1 MSATKK
7 KIFKRKW
14 KHPRGYWQ
22 IKKNVIND
30 AKKYG
35 IRADWQKYSPG
46 AHMSAYKNG
55 WLDDVRKQ
63 IKSMFREE
71 YGYWQ
76 IKKNLIK
83 DAKKYKTR
91 TEWQKN
97 SGHGYQ
103 SARKNEWLEICC
115 KHMTTKMGKWQI
127 KRNVMNDAK
136 KYKTRIE
143 WIRKSPSGYGAAYKY
158 GWLQESCKHMKLI
171 MGRWQ
176 IKKNVIDDAKKYK
189 TRNEWSFKSGA
200 AYRSALKHGWTIECF
215 PQRAKRSDYGT
226 RR

>member
-22 IKKNVIND
+22 IKKNVIDD

-46 AHMSAYKNG
+46 AHVSAYKNG
-55 WLDDVRKQ
+55 WVDDVRKV

-76 IKKNLIK
+76 IKKNVIR

-91 TEWQKN
+91 PEWVKN
-97 SGHGYQ
+97 SA
-103 SARKNEWLEICC
+103 SA
-115 KHMTTKMGKWQI
+115 
-127 KRNVMNDAK
+127 
-136 KYKTRIE
+136 Y
-143 WIRKSPSGYGAAYKY
+143 
-158 GWLQESCKHMKLI
+158 
-171 MGRWQ
+171 
-176 IKKNVIDDAKKYK
+176 
-189 TRNEWSFKSGA
+189 
-200 AYRSALKHGWTIECF
+200 TI
-215 PQRAKRSDYGT
+215 
-226 RR
+226 